1 MGNVFAVLSD
11 ISPFVTI
18 GWPVFAAWTYW
29 QFKWYQRSRLPVPA
43 PATRTRRRSNR
54 RSDVRVPVATQ
65 DSNRSTFTTLGLDG
79 ATRYGVPMSS
89 SYPEP
94 PVAS

>member
-11 ISPFVTI
+11 ISPFVMI

-29 QFKWYQRSRLPVPA
+29 QVKWYRRSRLPVPA
-43 PATRTRRRSNR
+43 PATPTRRRSNR

-94 PVAS
+94 PVVS